1 MHTCK
6 RILLCGPS
14 KSGKTFIGRALY
26 EYTKIHGQNSFL
38 IDGDEIRST
47 LNQDLGFS
55 KEDIL
60 ENMRRIGELT
70 NWLESYQSASH
81 VIATVIA
88 PLKEARQLL
97 HKKYGFSVFF
107 VNRPEV
113 YELDE
118 SQLKDLSKR
127 SSFELPS
134 RDEVIETID
143 NSSFRNLNLTPVFLE
158 SLLATA
164 KKA

>member
-47 LNQDLGFS
+47 LNRDLGFS
-55 KEDIL
+55 KEAVL
-60 ENMRRIGELT
+60 ENMRRIGELA

-97 HKKYGFSVFF
+97 HKKYGFSAFF

-127 SSFELPS
+127 RSFELPS
-134 RDEVIETID
+134 RDEAIETID
-143 NSSFRNLNLTPVFLE
+143 NSSFRNLTLTPVFLE

-164 KKA
+164 KA